1 MTLEDLWNLLR
12 PTLPVIIG
20 IGLFAILMSVINRTT
35 RLGVVASGTLREV
48 ARQPVF
54 ILVAVVSA
62 AFLLLNIVIP
72 FFAFEDETKMY
83 VDCSLSTILLAGL
96 FITIWSAATSVSE
109 EVEAKTAMTL
119 LSKPI
124 MRWQFILGKYL
135 GIAQAAM
142 WLVVVEALI
151 FLPATY
157 FKYGYDQKETGKG
170 KMELFEWTTLG
181 QFDFQ
186 ILFFHPERLEAAVSV
201 IPGVALVFMQ
211 IIVIGAVSV
220 MLSTRLPLLVN
231 VVTCIAIYMV
241 GHLTPVLVASGGD
254 QLVFVQFIGQLFA
267 SVLPALEGFDTSAAV
282 ATGKDIP
289 AVYIGTTAIYSLCYI
304 GIAML
309 LAFILFEDHDL
320 A

>member
-1 MTLEDLWNLLR
+1 MDFTDLRILFA

-20 IGLFAILMSVINRTT
+20 LTAFAIVMAVINRTT
-35 RLGVVASGTLREV
+35 RLGVIATGTVREIV
-48 ARQPVF
+48 RQPIF
-54 ILVAVVSA
+54 LLVTIVAA
-62 AFLLLNIVIP
+62 AFLLLNLVIP

-83 VDCSLSTILLAGL
+83 IDCSLSTILLAGL
-96 FITIWSAATSVSE
+96 FITIWSAASSVNE

-135 GIAQAAM
+135 GIAQSAM
-142 WLVVVEALI
+142 WLVVVETLI

-170 KMELFEWTTLG
+170 KMELFEWTNFG
-181 QFDFQ
+181 VFDSQ
-186 ILFFHPERLEAAVSV
+186 LLFFHPDRLEAAISV
-201 IPGVALVFMQ
+201 IPGISLVFMQ

-231 VVTCIAIYMV
+231 VITCVAIYMV
-241 GHLTPVLVASGGD
+241 GHLTPQLVASGGD
-254 QLVFVQFIGQLFA
+254 RLVFVQFIGQVLA
-267 SVLPALEGFDTSAAV
+267 SILPALEGFDTSAAV

-289 AVYIGTTAIYSLCYI
+289 AAYIGTTAIYSLCYI
-304 GIAML
+304 TISML
-309 LAFILFEDHDL
+309 LSFILFEDHDL